1 MLNRRQLRAK
11 ALQSLYAYHESRVAN
26 VELCQDKISQSF
38 EPAWEWE
45 EKQAHDIELIKKQR
59 EESKRFF
66 KQYYNSQEVFRPSIA
81 IDDKVYRAVREQI
94 AVFENLDRKDKN
106 YHQHELLAH
115 TEKVYDAYLSALS
128 LICKFADFAAVEKD
142 AVEKSH
148 LRKTTEKGDF
158 KLANNALINALRK
171 NEGLQMQ
178 FIKRKITWEDKSN
191 ELKIFYNQ
199 TIKNDA
205 DYIEYHQSLETDF
218 QKDKEM
224 ILKMLK
230 NFIFPHK
237 TTNIFTLDEVGFP
250 DRLWRNWLKNRT
262 FEDIYEIITHK
273 IDIIAQS
280 FIDGIDKENAPAH
293 WKALLTEKITTK
305 INKITEIIKIDAVK
319 LQKYKISQEKQKER
333 ELLKAQGKKPVFAPK
348 SDEPKPEEKPLE
360 DPLAQKNAKELL
372 VKNIMVALVEIFSE
386 FLTEQNLNL
395 AGYQTKNIDIINQ
408 TLVDFFTILNLNWEE
423 KVRLVVRAKTDTE
436 LSYISDMLSE
446 NDLFWEESE
455 DAVASLVQK
464 TIKAITEENT
474 NDFSLMSLTKSWEDD
489 KEFMLDLYNKSISEE
504 VEYLTYIDQHTQNWD
519 IHRIAMIDRIILLM
533 AITEMINCFSVPVK
547 VTINEYIEMAKMY
560 STPKSKIFING
571 VLEAISKMLLEK
583 NIIRKSA
590 LGLLD
595 NK

>member
-26 VELCQDKISQSF
+26 IELCQDKISQSF

-45 EKQAHDIELIKKQR
+45 EKQPHDTELIKKQR
-59 EESKRFF
+59 EEAKKFF
-66 KQYYNSQEVFRPSIA
+66 KQYYNSKEVFRPAIN
-81 IDDKVYRAVREQI
+81 IDDQVYRSVREQI
-94 AVFENLDRKDKN
+94 VVFENLDRKDKN
-106 YHQHELLAH
+106 YHAHELLAH

-128 LICKFADFAAVEKD
+128 LLCKFGDFAAAEKE
-142 AVEKSH
+142 AVEKSY

-158 KLANNALINALRK
+158 KLSNNALINALRK
-171 NEGLQMQ
+171 NEPLQMQ
-178 FIKRKITWEDKSN
+178 FIKRKISWEEQSN
-191 ELKIFYNQ
+191 DLKIFYNQ
-199 TIKNDA
+199 NVKTNI
-205 DYIEYHQSLETDF
+205 DYINYHESLETDF

-230 NFIFPHK
+230 TFIFPHK
-237 TTNIFTLDEVGFP
+237 TTNIFTLDEVAFP

-262 FEDIYEIITHK
+262 FEDIYEIINK
-273 IDIIAQS
+273 KLSNIAQT
-280 FIDGIDKENAPAH
+280 FIEGIDKENQQVL
-293 WKALLTEKITTK
+293 WNQSLTEKITTK
-305 INKITEIIKIDAVK
+305 FNKIVEVIKADAIK
-319 LQKYKISQEKQKER
+319 LQKYKISQEKQRER
-333 ELLKAQGKKPVFAPK
+333 ELAKAQDKKPRFVPK
-348 SDEPKPEEKPLE
+348 ITDVQPEEKELE
-360 DPLAQKNAKELL
+360 DPLSQKNPKELL
-372 VKNIMVALVEIFSE
+372 VKNTMVALVDIFSE

-395 AGYQTKNIDIINQ
+395 AGLQTKNIDVINQ
-408 TLVDFFTILNLNWEE
+408 TLIEFFVILNLNWEE

-436 LSYISDMLSE
+436 LSYISDMLAE

-455 DAVASLVQK
+455 EAVCSLVQK
-464 TIKAITEENT
+464 TIKAITEDNKDE
-474 NDFSLMSLTKSWEDD
+474 FLLMSLTKSWEDD

-504 VEYLTYIDQHTQNWD
+504 EEYLQYIDQNTQNWD

-547 VTINEYIEMAKMY
+547 VTINEYIEMAKIY
-560 STPKSKIFING
+560 STPKSKMFING

-590 LGLLD
+590 LGLMD